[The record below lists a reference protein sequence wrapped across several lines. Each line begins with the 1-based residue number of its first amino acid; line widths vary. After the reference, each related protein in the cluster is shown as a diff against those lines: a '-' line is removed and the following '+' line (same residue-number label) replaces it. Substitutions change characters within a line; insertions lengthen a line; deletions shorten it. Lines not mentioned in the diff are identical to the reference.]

1 MTKRIFDINPWKLT
15 TTSLKADEIR
25 LYESLTSI
33 GNGYMGMRG
42 NFEEGF
48 SGNSH
53 KGTYIAGVWFPDKTR
68 VGWWK
73 NGYPKYFGKVINALN
88 FACINIEI
96 NNQIIDLNK
105 IDFSGFYEELDLHNG
120 LLTRSYIVNQK
131 ETNVRLVFRRFF
143 SIVERRTAEFEI
155 SFEVLKGEANIK
167 VGSVLDGDVR
177 NLDSNYDERFWNIE
191 DKYENYLSMRTKTN
205 PFGTPCFT
213 VSAAMKNQLNTKC
226 VTKRFIDDLAV
237 CEEFSFELNE
247 KEKAVFNKMVSV
259 ITDRDTPIAKHKEL
273 AFSLLN
279 GLPFDEKLKEQTF
292 AWKKRWDNCDVV
304 IEGDDE
310 SLQGI
315 RFNIFQLFST
325 YYGEDSR
332 LNIGPKGFTGEKYGG
347 ATYWDT
353 EAYILPMYLSTAE
366 REVNE
371 KLLRYRYD
379 QLDGAKHNAK
389 EQGLN
394 GALYPMVTFTGVECH
409 NEWEITF
416 EEIHR
421 NGAIAYAIYN
431 YTNYTGDESYI
442 ENYGIEELVELSR
455 FWASRVHYS
464 TLKEKYM
471 IHGVTGPNEY
481 ENNVNNNWYTNTL
494 CKWTLEYTLEWL
506 DKIPGAIKKYDISDN
521 EITLWKDIA
530 NRMYFSKDDKLGI
543 FVQHDTFLDKKL
555 ESVSAI
561 PESDRPIN
569 QHWSWDRILRSCY
582 IKQADVLQG
591 IYMFSDKFTLEEKK
605 KNFEF
610 YEPMTVHESSLS
622 ACIHS
627 IVASEIGKK
636 DKAMELYLRTAR
648 LDLDNYNNDSEDGLH
663 ITSMS
668 GGWLVVVQGFAG
680 MRTFNGR
687 LSLKPFCPDNW
698 REYSFNILYRNR
710 RVHVNI
716 TRDSVIVWLISGSPL
731 CIKIYDRE
739 YEVTK
744 SQIEVKVEN
753 NGNKSYLI

>member
-1 MTKRIFDINPWKLT
+1 MNKRIFDINPWKLT
-15 TTSLKADEIR
+15 TTILKADEIR

-33 GNGYMGMRG
+33 GNGHMGMRG

-53 KGTYIAGVWFPDKTR
+53 QGTYIAGVWFPDKTR

-96 NNQIIDLNK
+96 NSEVIDLNK
-105 IDFSGFYEELDLHNG
+105 IDYSDFYEELDLHNG
-120 LLTRSYIVNQK
+120 LLTRGYTVNQK
-131 ETNVRLVFRRFF
+131 DNQIRLVFRRFF
-143 SIVERRTAEFEI
+143 SIVERRTAEFEVC
-155 SFEVLKGEANIK
+155 FEVLKGKADIK
-167 VGSVLDGDVR
+167 VDSKLDGNVK
-177 NLDSNYDERFWNIE
+177 NLDSNYDERFWDIE
-191 DKYENYLSMRTKTN
+191 DKNENYLSMRTKAN
-205 PFGTPCFT
+205 PFGTPQFT
-213 VSAAMKNQLNTKC
+213 VSAAMKNRLNGEC
-226 VTKRFIDDLAV
+226 SINRFVDEQV
-237 CEEFSFELNE
+237 VSEKFSFHLNE
-247 KEKAVFNKMVSV
+247 KEKAVFNKMVAV
-259 ITDRDTPIAKHKEL
+259 ITDRDTPADKHKEV
-273 AFSLLN
+273 AFFLLN
-279 GLPFDEKLKEQTF
+279 DRSFDEKLIEQTA
-292 AWKKRWDNCDVV
+292 AWKKRWDNCDVS

-325 YYGEDSR
+325 YYGEDKR

-353 EAYILPMYLSTAE
+353 EAYILPMYLSTVE
-366 REVNE
+366 PLVNE
-371 KLLRYRYD
+371 KLLKYRYD

-389 EQGLN
+389 EQGLS

-421 NGAIAYAIYN
+421 NGAMAYAIFN

-442 ENYGIEELVELSR
+442 RNYGIEELVELSR

-464 TLKEKYM
+464 INKEKYM

-481 ENNVNNNWYTNTL
+481 ENNINNNWYTNTL
-494 CKWTLEYTLEWL
+494 CKWTLEYTLKWL
-506 DKIPGAIKKYDISDN
+506 DKIPGVINKYGVSND
-521 EITLWKDIA
+521 ELTLWNDIKD
-530 NRMYFSKDDKLGI
+530 RMYLGKDDKLGI

-555 ESVSAI
+555 EPVSAI
-561 PESDRPIN
+561 PEGDRPIN
-569 QHWSWDRILRSCY
+569 QHWSWDKILRSCY

-591 IYMFSDKFTLEEKK
+591 IYMFSDRFTLEEKK
-605 KNFEF
+605 NNFEF

-668 GGWLVVVQGFAG
+668 GGWLAVVQGFAG
-680 MRTFNGR
+680 MRTFGGR
-687 LSLKPFCPDNW
+687 LSLNPFCPDNW
-698 REYSFNILYRNR
+698 KGYSFNILYRNR
-710 RVHVNI
+710 RVHV
-716 TRDSVIVWLISGSPL
+716 G
-731 CIKIYDRE
+731 
-739 YEVTK
+739 VTK
-744 SQIEVKVEN
+744 DSIKVNLITGEPLNVSIYGKEYVLTEGILEVKVQQ
-753 NGNKSYLI
+753 